1 MDVVYNKVL
10 MTSVEEVERQES
22 EKPFEQ
28 LPESNPVRSDDNIMT
43 SGPSQQPLAV
53 KSLSPQMSDSVSQ
66 RRPELKTRMQSK
78 MTREEIR
85 KKMEKV
91 LKSGNYKMKVGRLIF
106 WDFGGQYV
114 YYTTH
119 QTFMTFR
126 ALFLVVF
133 DGSKQL
139 HEIVPDVLCF
149 PGQHMTPTP
158 AGTYT
163 YTASWLQYKDSDCFL
178 YIKKINP
185 FSTIK
190 TRLQVY
196 CENCYILGR

>member
-1 MDVVYNKVL
+1 MVTGQFGVGKSSLVKLLAEGRCGLDVETRSWIYIDPETYNALDVVYNKVL

-106 WDFGGQYV
+106 WDFV
-114 YYTTH
+114 
-119 QTFMTFR
+119 
-126 ALFLVVF
+126 
-133 DGSKQL
+133 
-139 HEIVPDVLCF
+139 
-149 PGQHMTPTP
+149 
-158 AGTYT
+158 
-163 YTASWLQYKDSDCFL
+163 DSMS
-178 YIKKINP
+178 IIRHTKP
-185 FSTIK
+185 S
-190 TRLQVY
+190 
-196 CENCYILGR
+196 